1 MNLKVVLVL
10 VLILIV
16 VAYIFTR
23 KTDSFEVP
31 APAAMIEKPRN
42 IEIPREVSPSGPSPP
57 NARSPDIFVNKQ
69 DNYNIVPN
77 DPFDELYGSQNIKD
91 NLRYPERSFGPSV
104 VNDNV
109 SILAQSG
116 IADMTSNNTLFNPEM
131 VQNGGTFN
139 NVLANDVNEEQY
151 ALA

>member
-1 MNLKVVLVL
+1 VVV
-10 VLILIV
+10 
-16 VAYIFTR
+16 YIFTR
-23 KTDSFEVP
+23 KSDGFQSQ
-31 APAAMIEKPRN
+31 APAVMIEKPVN
-42 IEIPREVSPSGPSPP
+42 IQVPREVSPSGPSPP
-57 NARSPDIFVNKQ
+57 NARSPEMFVKKQ

-104 VNDNV
+104 INNNVNV
-109 SILAQSG
+109 LASSG
-116 IADMTSNNTLFNPEM
+116 IADMTSSTLFSPEM

-139 NVLANDVNEEQY
+139 KVLANDINERQY

>member
-1 MNLKVVLVL
+1 MNLKVVVVL
-10 VLILIV
+10 ILILIV
-16 VAYIFTR
+16 VVYIFTR
-23 KTDSFEVP
+23 NSDGFQSQ
-31 APAAMIEKPRN
+31 APAVMIEKPIN
-42 IEIPREVSPSGPSPP
+42 VQIPREVSPSGPSPP
-57 NARSPDIFVNKQ
+57 NARSPEIFVKKQ

-104 VNDNV
+104 INNNVN
-109 SILAQSG
+109 ILANSG
-116 IADMTSNNTLFNPEM
+116 IADMTSSTLFSPEM

-139 NVLANDVNEEQY
+139 KVLANDINESQY

>member
-1 MNLKVVLVL
+1 MNLKVVVVL

-16 VAYIFTR
+16 VVYIFTR
-23 KTDSFEVP
+23 KTDAFEVP
-31 APAAMIEKPRN
+31 APAAMVKKPSN
-42 IEIPREVSPSGPSPP
+42 IQIPREVSPSGPSPP
-57 NARSPDIFVNKQ
+57 NARSPDFLIKSQ
-69 DNYNIVPN
+69 ANYNIVPN

-104 VNDNV
+104 INNNTN
-109 SILAQSG
+109 ILVESK
-116 IADMTSNNTLFNPEM
+116 IADMTSSTIFSPEM

-139 NVLANDVNEEQY
+139 NVLPNDINEKQF

>member
-1 MNLKVVLVL
+1 MNHKVIIVLF
-10 VLILIV
+10 LILLV
-16 VAYIFTR
+16 VVYILTR
-23 KTDSFEVP
+23 KTDNFEVP
-31 APAAMIEKPRN
+31 APATIIKKSEV
-42 IEIPREVSPSGPSPP
+42 IQEPREVSPSGPSSP
-57 NARSPDIFVNKQ
+57 NARSPEIFVRKQ

-104 VNDNV
+104 INNNRN
-109 SILAQSG
+109 ILVESG
-116 IADMTSNNTLFNPEM
+116 VADMSSSTLFSPEM

-139 NVLANDVNEEQY
+139 KVLANDIGETQY

>member
-1 MNLKVVLVL
+1 MNLKVAVVL
-10 VLILIV
+10 VLILII

-31 APAAMIEKPRN
+31 APAAVIEKPKN
-42 IEIPREVSPSGPSPP
+42 IQIPREVSPSGPSSP
-57 NARSPDIFVNKQ
+57 NARSPDFFIKKQ
-69 DNYNIVPN
+69 DNYNVVAN

-104 VNDNV
+104 INNNIN
-109 SILAQSG
+109 ILTESG
-116 IADMTSNNTLFNPEM
+116 VADMSSPTLFSPEM

-139 NVLANDVNEEQY
+139 KVLANDINENEY